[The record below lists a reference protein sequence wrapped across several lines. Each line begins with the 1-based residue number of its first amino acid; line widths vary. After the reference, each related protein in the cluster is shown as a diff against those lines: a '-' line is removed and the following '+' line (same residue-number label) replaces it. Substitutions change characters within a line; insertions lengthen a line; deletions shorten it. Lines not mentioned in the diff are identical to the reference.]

1 MNRLPH
7 HAESRMQPP
16 TCMGIRIR
24 SVQDAHIVFHAV
36 MTGLLPM
43 VTRRLD
49 TEERRAVRSGNVY
62 VWEERG
68 RHTEATGL
76 GIERWTD
83 GIRWSASRVRDEF
96 LLYHERD
103 TGVDIDYGDMD
114 GYGSMDGSASSQLA
128 DMRASNRLVKQ
139 TYSVFVNTSQG
150 RRKWHLT
157 AYYVPSSLTQLRTVD
172 DLPQLAAVRPPE
184 GMYTSAK
191 VGKSRALPGSGN
203 SDIHMGAVGM
213 PNQMH
218 QHPPTYAPFPN
229 GPPGPLHH
237 HGHHPHP
244 HPLSSPGSS
253 PTSPLAHRQPTWP
266 LPNASHRESNVS
278 SSSRDAARTLP
289 GLPSLGLT
297 AAPPVQS
304 PYSPRHPLDDEA
316 LRSLN
321 RSI

>member
-1 MNRLPH
+1 
-7 HAESRMQPP
+7 MQPP
-16 TCMGIRIR
+16 TCMAIRIR

-68 RHTEATGL
+68 RHTEATGVSTQTATIFYQSDVLNLQL

-114 GYGSMDGSASSQLA
+114 GYGNMDGSASSQLA

-157 AYYVPSSLTQLRTVD
+157 AYYVPSSLAQLRTVD
-172 DLPQLAAVRPPE
+172 DLPQLGGVLPPE

-191 VGKSRALPGSGN
+191 VGKSRALPGSSN
-203 SDIHMGAVGM
+203 SDIHIGSVGM
-213 PNQMH
+213 PSQLH
-218 QHPPTYAPFPN
+218 PHPPTYAPFPN
-229 GPPGPLHH
+229 GPPGAHH
-237 HGHHPHP
+237 NLGGP
-244 HPLSSPGSS
+244 S
-253 PTSPLAHRQPTWP
+253 SPLAHRRPTWP
-266 LPNASHRESNVS
+266 VPGVLPHAPP
-278 SSSRDAARTLP
+278 SRDGGSLGSSARTLP
-289 GLPSLGLT
+289 GLPALGLA
-297 AAPPVQS
+297 AAPPVPS